1 MADVLDFS
9 TDKSA
14 MTRIRLIA
22 TFYKSSYAF
31 VSWVISFICLALI
44 YMQGIAIITP
54 LFWFKLLTLGIIVLF
69 INSYKGNEFYYYQN
83 LGASK
88 LLLWIS
94 TLLLDMAL
102 FIVLLILMQLVK

>member
-54 LFWFKLLTLGIIVLF
+54 LFWFKLLMDISVILTHQIGHIDPPRVLVSKNAIV
-69 INSYKGNEFYYYQN
+69 
-83 LGASK
+83 
-88 LLLWIS
+88 
-94 TLLLDMAL
+94 
-102 FIVLLILMQLVK
+102 